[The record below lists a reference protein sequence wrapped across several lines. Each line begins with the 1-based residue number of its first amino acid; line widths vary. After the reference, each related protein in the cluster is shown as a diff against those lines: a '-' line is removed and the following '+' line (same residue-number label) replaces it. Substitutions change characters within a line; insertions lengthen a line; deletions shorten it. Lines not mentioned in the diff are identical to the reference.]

1 MANRFWPFGRSSD
14 SEKNAA
20 DDLALSVALGADFR
34 TSPTEDNATPNLA
47 QLADVVYNNAIVY
60 SCVRELATSV
70 SAIEFEAVVATST
83 GEYAEFEGPLG
94 QLIRQ
99 PSANMDTTA
108 FIETVTEQLIIYGNV
123 YCFFERA
130 GSGGGNARI
139 ASLRLLRPDL
149 VTINP
154 AGKGDEHV
162 AGIKSYT
169 YQVGSGSETVE
180 IPAKDIAHLAYPN
193 STTGAR
199 VSTLYGLSHLHIL
212 RADAHLDSLT
222 RKFSLNYMDRAGIP
236 SGILKLQK
244 RITSQEDVDTVRN
257 RWKSSFSG
265 RGGQWNT
272 AILDA
277 DASYESLQALPKDLG
292 VESLS
297 FETVSRIC
305 GVLQIPPIIVGT
317 NLGIS
322 KSTYSNYSQAQQSY
336 VRETVS
342 PLAKRIERWL
352 NLRLV
357 PNFSGSAI
365 IKINTDNTDAFIE
378 SVDLKA
384 TRIRSL
390 FVDGILTLN
399 ESRQELGYDPIGGG
413 DIRRAPNSI
422 FELREG
428 ATPPVAEISP
438 PSAEKWIAVE
448 SGKALEPSADAQHPP
463 IERNPEGPIPMP
475 RSAELIREIRK
486 DDESFVDDLNEK
498 MIQHFRGMKN
508 RIDGIIGRQ
517 LSDATIYTKEY
528 PGMEIDRLIPPE
540 TGDQLSRTLEAVAA
554 AVIASTYKNMA
565 GSGILPVVS
574 EVSEQNTFAQL
585 AIQTAGADGSLI
597 NASSVSAI
605 NETLQFGLENGLTL
619 KQIAEGGFLEDG
631 TPYKGLRGTLADF
644 QKNRAPMIART
655 EISKFSNYSSLAYY
669 KDMGQEFVQIIDGD
683 KFDETCASRNNTVV
697 HINDSP
703 SLAHPNCIMDFV
715 PAMRR
720 PESPDVGLMQPVAQI
735 KTKETTE

>member
-1 MANRFWPFGRSSD
+1 M
-14 SEKNAA
+14 
-20 DDLALSVALGADFR
+20 LS
-34 TSPTEDNATPNLA
+34 P
-47 QLADVVYNNAIVY
+47 
-60 SCVRELATSV
+60 
-70 SAIEFEAVVATST
+70 
-83 GEYAEFEGPLG
+83 
-94 QLIRQ
+94 
-99 PSANMDTTA
+99 
-108 FIETVTEQLIIYGNV
+108 
-123 YCFFERA
+123 
-130 GSGGGNARI
+130 
-139 ASLRLLRPDL
+139 
-149 VTINP
+149 
-154 AGKGDEHV
+154 
-162 AGIKSYT
+162 
-169 YQVGSGSETVE
+169 
-180 IPAKDIAHLAYPN
+180 
-193 STTGAR
+193 
-199 VSTLYGLSHLHIL
+199 
-212 RADAHLDSLT
+212 
-222 RKFSLNYMDRAGIP
+222 
-236 SGILKLQK
+236 
-244 RITSQEDVDTVRN
+244 
-257 RWKSSFSG
+257 
-265 RGGQWNT
+265 
-272 AILDA
+272 
-277 DASYESLQALPKDLG
+277 
-292 VESLS
+292 
-297 FETVSRIC
+297 
-305 GVLQIPPIIVGT
+305 
-317 NLGIS
+317 
-322 KSTYSNYSQAQQSY
+322 YSNYSQAQQSY

-574 EVSEQNTFAQL
+574 EVSEQNTLLQ
-585 AIQTAGADGSLI
+585 QRV
-597 NASSVSAI
+597 ASA
-605 NETLQFGLENGLTL
+605 NNRKLLCGLL
-619 KQIAEGGFLEDG
+619 
-631 TPYKGLRGTLADF
+631 
-644 QKNRAPMIART
+644 
-655 EISKFSNYSSLAYY
+655 
-669 KDMGQEFVQIIDGD
+669 GD
-683 KFDETCASRNNTVV
+683 DK
-697 HINDSP
+697 
-703 SLAHPNCIMDFV
+703 
-715 PAMRR
+715 
-720 PESPDVGLMQPVAQI
+720 
-735 KTKETTE
+735 